1 MKRTKL
7 FFLLSGVLLFFL
19 TSGFVEA
26 FFWRTPEYGF
36 IDLTRIQAEARR
48 YSLLQEELDRLEQEF
63 EAFREEVR
71 AEHARKVRELTKEF
85 TAKIGEDGIEM
96 PVLEEEF
103 TRRAE
108 KLAEENQAKLD
119 QKRAEIDRLKEERR
133 KAVEDELKVIVE
145 KVAKKTRVQAVLLK
159 ERIITGGRDLTDDVL
174 KEWEKEL
181 AAREKREKK

>member
-1 MKRTKL
+1 MRRVKL
-7 FFLLSGVLLFFL
+7 FFLLPVLLL
-19 TSGFVEA
+19 LLLSPDLVES

-36 IDLTRIQAEARR
+36 IDFARIQAEARR
-48 YSLLQEELDRLEQEF
+48 FSLLQEELDRLEQKFQE
-63 EAFREEVR
+63 FREEIL
-71 AEHARKVRELTKEF
+71 AEHARRVKGLTEEF
-85 TAKIGEDGIEM
+85 TEKIGGDGIEM

-119 QKRAEIDRLKEERR
+119 QKRTEIEQLKQEKR
-133 KAVEDELKVIVE
+133 KAVEDELSAIVE
-145 KVAKKTRVQAVLLK
+145 KVAEKTRVKAVLFK

-181 AAREKREKK
+181 AAQEKK